1 MAITLA
7 NNANWAMTQQ
17 LLVNEQIQD
26 TLFANKIHLQEDISA
41 DAEVNVENPARSL
54 SENSDCSG
62 RKLN

>member
-1 MAITLA
+1 
-7 NNANWAMTQQ
+7 MTQQ